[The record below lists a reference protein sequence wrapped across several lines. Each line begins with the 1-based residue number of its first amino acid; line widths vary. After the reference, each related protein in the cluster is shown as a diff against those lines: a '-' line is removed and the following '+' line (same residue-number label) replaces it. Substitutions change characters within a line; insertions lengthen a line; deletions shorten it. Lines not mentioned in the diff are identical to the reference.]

1 MFQFRVLLI
10 WIPRYLAVLVLAEI
24 VVVYG
29 VGGFAVTFVGNAR
42 GLEFLWVHEPVRL
55 PPLCTVY
62 Q

>member
-1 MFQFRVLLI
+1 MVLCI
-10 WIPRYLAVLVLAEI
+10 FVPRYLAVLVLAAI

-29 VGGFAVTFVGNAR
+29 VGGFDAVTFVGNVR
-42 GLEFLWVHEPVRL
+42 GLAFLWVHEPVRL